1 MSKTAATPREK
12 SKLATK
18 AVTPQAGNISLA
30 TDTTNDEDDG
40 LFVDVDSLQVNG
52 SYINKMFLVTKNEDW
67 HWIQKSTFKY
77 FLDFHVK

>member
-52 SYINKMFLVTKNEDW
+52 TYIN
-67 HWIQKSTFKY
+67 
-77 FLDFHVK
+77 